1 MQSIA
6 INATSF
12 NLFITLAFCLTR
24 RRCGPTCCAE
34 RTDLS
39 STNPALMKVDSPNND
54 DFPLIAMDCINSD
67 GFRLNNDG
75 VLLKNG
81 VEKWR

>member
-1 MQSIA
+1 
-6 INATSF
+6 
-12 NLFITLAFCLTR
+12 
-24 RRCGPTCCAE
+24 
-34 RTDLS
+34 
-39 STNPALMKVDSPNND
+39 MKVDSPNND